1 MPRKPPSDVKPTSYA
16 VTEVIAPNGRRRQK
30 ATYHRDVRIVEEFAL
45 RYPEGG
51 GAQEFILAAKATGF
65 PFRSEATIRKIQHVL
80 IEDGLLISLG
90 RNAFRAPDNVVE
102 QVKAGKRTTLF
113 LGKLPDAAEAN
124 RRRTRLT
131 AQIHRMFPPPSR
143 FKAAQVFEKIPELRS
158 EQNAYGFLRAM
169 AKRGEAEFLGKGIF
183 SIDKSTLPRDP
194 ATSVVDGKSS
204 DSTKD
209 TASDIERLYE
219 LVGRYQARHFYSL
232 REVLVPIWEC
242 RQAIYGDDLDW
253 SNRAAVPPP
262 CIVVGTRKTAENV
275 LGSTDIDVMWLDRR
289 GQVHLKAAASW
300 MFTLF
305 RRSGEEPSG

>member
-1 MPRKPPSDVKPTSYA
+1 VKPTSYA

>member
-1 MPRKPPSDVKPTSYA
+1 MPRKPPSDVTPTSYA
-16 VTEVIAPNGRRRQK
+16 VTEAIAPSGRRRQK
-30 ATYHRDVRIVEEFAL
+30 ATFHRDLRIVEEFAL

-102 QVKAGKRTTLF
+102 QVKAGKRTIF
-113 LGKLPDAAEAN
+113 LEKLPDPVEAN

-143 FKAAQVFEKIPELRS
+143 FRAAQVFEKIPELRS
-158 EQNAYGFLRAM
+158 KQNAYGFLRAM
-169 AKRGEAEFLGKGIF
+169 AKRGEAAFLGEGTF
-183 SIDKSTLPRDP
+183 SLNQSTVSRDP
-194 ATSVVDGKSS
+194 VTSVVDGKSS

-242 RQAIYGDDLDW
+242 RQAIYGDELDW
-253 SNRAAVPPP
+253 SNRDVVPPP
-262 CIVVGTRKTAENV
+262 CIVIGTHKAAENV
-275 LGSTDIDVMWLDRR
+275 LGFTDIDVMWLDCR

-305 RRSGEEPSG
+305 RRSSEEPSG

>member
-1 MPRKPPSDVKPTSYA
+1 VTHTSYA

-30 ATYHRDVRIVEEFAL
+30 ATYYRDVRIVEEFAL

-102 QVKAGKRTTLF
+102 QVKTGKRTIF
-113 LGKLPDAAEAN
+113 LGKLPDAAEAT

-143 FKAAQVFEKIPELRS
+143 FRAAQVFEKIPELRS

-169 AKRGEAEFLGKGIF
+169 AKRGEVEFLGKGTF
-183 SIDKSTLPRDP
+183 SIGQSTVSRDP
-194 ATSVVDGKSS
+194 VTSVADGKSS

-253 SNRAAVPPP
+253 SNRDAVPPP
-262 CIVVGTRKTAENV
+262 CIVIGTHKAAENV

-305 RRSGEEPSG
+305 RRSSEEPSG